1 MQNKRYVVILRRIM
15 TTSMSFEPVT
25 RLYRLPE
32 SSFFLFGLRG
42 VGKST
47 WIRSELA
54 DARRFDLLDETLYQ
68 QLLADPAPFAAELR
82 TLAPES
88 WVIVD
93 ELQRLPGLLNE
104 VHRFIEEAGL
114 RFALLGSSARKLRS
128 AGVNLLAGRALW
140 REMFPLTPEELGGPF
155 DLERTL
161 QIGALPLVLASRQP
175 EDTLR
180 AYVQL
185 YLREEIKGEALVRN
199 LPGFARFL
207 PVAALCHG
215 QTINVSS
222 LARDA
227 GVARTTVEGYIQILE
242 DTLLVRRLPA
252 YTPRLR
258 IRERKH
264 PKLYWVDPGV
274 ARAAKNAYGPLLP
287 EERGALLEGYIHTL
301 LVTYMAER
309 DLAQEIA
316 YWSPVGTQTEVNFLL
331 SRGTEHCAIEV
342 KAASRVQTQH
352 LAGLRAIADLPG
364 LTRRV
369 LVHQGE
375 RPGRTEDGIELWPI
389 ATLFEALQEGQL
401 WPASG
406 AADRTL

>member
-1 MQNKRYVVILRRIM
+1 MPFRIEYRHFASYNDDMQLQSV
-15 TTSMSFEPVT
+15 P

-47 WIRSELA
+47 WIRSQLP

-82 TLAPES
+82 TLTPGS
-88 WVIVD
+88 WVILD
-93 ELQRLPGLLNE
+93 EIQRLPGLLNE
-104 VHRFIEEAGL
+104 VHRFIEERRL
-114 RFALLGSSARKLRS
+114 RFALLGSSARKLRA

-140 REMFPLTPEELGGPF
+140 REMFPLTPEELGGEL

-161 QIGALPLVLASRQP
+161 RIGALPLVLASP
-175 EDTLR
+175 EPQETLR
-180 AYVQL
+180 TYVQL

-215 QTINVSS
+215 QTINVSG

-242 DTLLVRRLPA
+242 DTLLARRLPA
-252 YTPRLR
+252 YTARLR
-258 IRERKH
+258 VRERKH

-274 ARAAKNAYGPLLP
+274 ARAAKAAHGPLVP

-301 LVTYMAER
+301 LLTYMAER
-309 DLAQEIA
+309 ELAAEIT
-316 YWSPVGTQTEVNFLL
+316 YWSPAGSRQTDVDFLL
-331 SRGTEHCAIEV
+331 SRNTEHCALEI
-342 KAASRVQTQH
+342 KAQARV
-352 LAGLRAIADLPG
+352 
-364 LTRRV
+364 V
-369 LVHQGE
+369 
-375 RPGRTEDGIELWPI
+375 GRHV
-389 ATLFEALQEGQL
+389 
-401 WPASG
+401 
-406 AADRTL
+406 R